1 MNRAE
6 KRRRARNGV
15 EPIAGLWAS
24 NAAFAPTG
32 YGTQTQQVVSRMVK
46 DGHKIAVAANYG
58 LEAIF
63 TEWEGI
69 EHFPRGFDQYSNDII
84 HPYYLDWTRRYPNY
98 RHQVFTLYDVWVFTH
113 PRWDEMPVVSWVP
126 IDHLPIPPK
135 VADFIGKPN
144 VFPIA
149 MSKFGAGLMQRAEL
163 DHAYIPHA
171 IDTELFKPTRSVVE
185 DSGKHRTGRQ
195 MMGDVPEDAFVVGI
209 VNANKGMMPI
219 RKAFDAQILAFSLFA
234 EKHDDAILFLHT
246 ERYGGMAG
254 IALDPLIKACGIP
267 DEKIRFVNQYQ
278 LRIGIPQEVMAAL
291 YSAMDC
297 LLAPTLGEG
306 FGITVIEA
314 EACEVPVIVNNFSA
328 QPELVSDGIS
338 VQGQPIWDPAQQAWF
353 QMPLVSDIV
362 QALELMYERKGEKS
376 SEARRHVVENYD
388 ADKVYAELW
397 RPLLEDLP

>member
-15 EPIAGLWAS
+15 EPIAGLWVS

-46 DGHKIAVAANYG
+46 DGHRMAVAANYG

-63 TEWEGI
+63 TQWEGI
-69 EHFPRGFDQYSNDII
+69 EHFPRGFEQYSNDMI
-84 HPYYLDWTRRYPNY
+84 HPYFLDWSRQNPNY
-98 RHQVFTLYDVWVFTH
+98 RHHVFTLYDVWVFNH

-126 IDHLPIPPK
+126 IDHMPIPPK
-135 VADFIGKPN
+135 VTEFLKKPN

-149 MSKFGAGLMQRAEL
+149 MSKFGAGLLQRAEL

-171 IDTELFKPTRSVVE
+171 IDTQLFKPTPEVVE
-185 DSGKHRTGRQ
+185 DSGKRRTGRQ
-195 MMGDVPEDAFVVGI
+195 MMGDIPEDAFVVGI
-209 VNANKGMMPI
+209 VNANKGTTPV
-219 RKAFDAQILAFSLFA
+219 RKAFDAQLLAFSIFA

-254 IALDPLIKACGIP
+254 IALDPLIQACGIP

-291 YSAMDC
+291 YSGMDC
-297 LLAPTLGEG
+297 LLSPTLGEG

-314 EACEVPVIVNNFSA
+314 QACETPVIVNNFSA
-328 QPELVSDGIS
+328 QPELISDGVS
-338 VQGQPIWDPAQQAWF
+338 VQGQPIWDAAQQAWF
-353 QMPLVSDIV
+353 QMPLVADIV
-362 QALELMYERKGEKS
+362 QALELMYERKGERS

-388 ADKVYAELW
+388 ADKVYADLW